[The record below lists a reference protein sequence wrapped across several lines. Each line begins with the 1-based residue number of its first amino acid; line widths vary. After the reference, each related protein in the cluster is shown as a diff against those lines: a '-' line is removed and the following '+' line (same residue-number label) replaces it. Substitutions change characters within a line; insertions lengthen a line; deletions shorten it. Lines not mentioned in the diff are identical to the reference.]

1 MIIFESLRMRLS
13 CLLVLLGGI
22 VFSMYFDLAHAADQP
37 NAQTF
42 DSNGVKIAYFVQ
54 GQGEPVVLIHGWL
67 SSAGI
72 NWALPRTSALLAK
85 NYPVIALHV
94 RGHGLSYHPTN

>member
-1 MIIFESLRMRLS
+1 MISALAWPAE
-13 CLLVLLGGI
+13 LGI
-22 VFSMYFDLAHAADQP
+22 ARDADNP
-37 NAQTF
+37 TAQTF

-72 NWALPRTSALLAK
+72 NWALPGTSALLAVL
-85 NYPVIALHV
+85 PDL
-94 RGHGLSYHPTN
+94 RGSMLP